1 MHTKE
6 DAKKKMKHNLKLTLI
21 LISMF
26 IITQFIGLGMIH
38 IYNSSQEVEVLNQTT
53 GQLENITITPQIPYG
68 LQPPEIEA
76 ASALWSI
83 SISMVI
89 AILLVLLLMTI
100 KANLFLR
107 LWFFVVATIAIA
119 ISINGIFIITKLP
132 LQYQAIIA
140 LIIALPLAFFKV
152 FKQNLIIHNLTELII
167 YPGIAAILVP
177 IFSIWTVIIFLILI
191 SVYDIYAVWH
201 AKFMQKM
208 AKFQINE
215 LKVFSGFFVPYI
227 RPEDRRFLNKKGKGK
242 KIKVSLA
249 ILGGGDIALP
259 ILAAG
264 VVLLSQGFL
273 AAITVSLFA
282 TLALLYL
289 FLFSKKGK
297 YYPAMPFIT
306 TGIFIG
312 MLVAYLVLPLF

>member
-1 MHTKE
+1 
-6 DAKKKMKHNLKLTLI
+6 
-21 LISMF
+21 MF

>member
-1 MHTKE
+1 
-6 DAKKKMKHNLKLTLI
+6 MKHNLKLTLI

>member
-1 MHTKE
+1 
-6 DAKKKMKHNLKLTLI
+6 MKHNLKLTLI

-26 IITQFIGLGMIH
+26 LITQFIGLGMIH
-38 IYNSSQEVEVLNQTT
+38 IYNSGQQVSILNETT
-53 GQLENITITPQIPYG
+53 GQLENITIKPQIPYG

-76 ASALWSI
+76 VPALWSI

-89 AILLVLLLMTI
+89 AILLVMLLMTI

-119 ISINGIFIITKLP
+119 ISINGMFILTHLS

-152 FKQNLIIHNLTELII
+152 FKQNIIIHNLTELVI

-177 IFSIWTVIIFLILI
+177 IFNIWTVIIFLLLI
-191 SVYDIYAVWH
+191 SAYDIYAVWH

-227 RPEDRRFLNKKGKGK
+227 RPEDRKYINKKGRGK

-289 FLFSKKGK
+289 FLYSKKGK
-297 YYPAMPFIT
+297 YYPAMPFISA
-306 TGIFIG
+306 GIFIG
-312 MLVAYLVLPLF
+312 MLVAYFVLPLF

>member
-1 MHTKE
+1 LHTKE